1 MTKNYPTKRNIFIP
15 LSILC
20 FLLIAFIQL
29 SIPAGPVKHQQ
40 FKIALDKSKL
50 LNNPYLFLI
59 EILISI
65 YLIAIFAGLFNLINF
80 IIHNFKKPL
89 FNFKKYEESFPL
101 RQEKSS
107 QLIFFVM
114 FLALIIYSSQWL
126 ILICKLK
133 VNPLG
138 AIVVSN
144 LIIEAGVILIIVKHI
159 KSTYLDFRLNTSRA
173 LSVIKKYL
181 TILPILLGIIFINS
195 FILEKF
201 GITTSINPAIELFL
215 KIKNIPLLSLLLFQ
229 VIFLGPAA
237 EELFFRGFIY
247 KLLRKKYNF
256 LLSAVYSSLL
266 FTMLHR
272 SSHDILPLLVL
283 SIGLCYIY
291 EKSKNIASPILF
303 HIIHNSLN
311 VSFLLL
317 IKITT

>member
-1 MTKNYPTKRNIFIP
+1 MLKPSNKRNAFI
-15 LSILC
+15 LLNILC
-20 FLLIAFIQL
+20 FLLIVFIQL
-29 SIPAGPVKHQQ
+29 SIPTGPIKHQQ

-65 YLIAIFAGLFNLINF
+65 YLMAILAGLFNLVNF

-89 FNFKKYEESFPL
+89 FNFKKHVESFPL
-101 RQEKSS
+101 RQEETS

-114 FLALIIYSSQWL
+114 FLALIIYFSQWL
-126 ILICKLK
+126 ILIFKLK

-138 AIVVSN
+138 AIIFSN
-144 LIIEAGVILIIVKHI
+144 LAIETGVILITCKYI
-159 KSTYLDFRLNTSRA
+159 KSSYLDFRLNTSRA
-173 LSVIKKYL
+173 LGVIKNYL
-181 TILPILLGIIFINS
+181 MILPILVGTIFINS
-195 FILEKF
+195 FILEKS

-229 VIFLGPAA
+229 IIFLGPVA

-256 LLSAVYSSLL
+256 LLSAVCSSLL

-272 SSHDILPLLVL
+272 SSHDILPLLIL
-283 SIGLCYIY
+283 SISLCYIY

-303 HIIHNSLN
+303 HIIHNSLSI
-311 VSFLLL
+311 SFLLL
-317 IKITT
+317 IKTLV